1 MAAAAPSAFERY
13 ALYLLAGLVVVLYA
27 WGIVR
32 TVGDSSAEGHARAE
46 SLGPPSLAAGPSA
59 ALPRLVLADYELS
72 DTWSGDLVV
81 SKIRRAN
88 QPRDLLRL
96 TSLSER
102 KRFFIQLMM
111 PLVSRA
117 NDRVLEQRRG
127 LLDIEQKQTLG
138 FELSAADMRWLARLA
153 EEYGIEDLDVASLK
167 NRVDVVPL
175 SLALAQAAEES
186 GWGTSRFAVEG
197 NALFGQRVYRG
208 EGGMVPLRRDP
219 GKRHR
224 VRAFDNIQESV
235 SRYLHNLN
243 THWAYD
249 KFRALRAR
257 MREADSALDSSKLVG
272 ALDKYSER
280 GADYIKTIRSII
292 SFNGLSALDR
302 AELIGGKSLTNTPGA

>member
-1 MAAAAPSAFERY
+1 MATAAPSAFERY
-13 ALYLLAGLVVVLYA
+13 ALYLLAGLVMVLYA

-32 TVGDSSAEGHARAE
+32 TVGSSSVEGHARAE
-46 SLGPPSLAAGPSA
+46 SLRPLSSAAVTNA

-72 DTWSGDLVV
+72 DIRSGDLAV
-81 SKIRRAN
+81 SKIHRAT
-88 QPRDLLRL
+88 PLLDLSRL

-117 NDRVLEQRRG
+117 NDRVLEQRSG
-127 LLDIEQKQTLG
+127 LLDIEQKQMLG
-138 FELSAADMRWLARLA
+138 FELSAAEMRWLARLA
-153 EEYGIEDLDVASLK
+153 EEYGIKDLDVASLK
-167 NRVDVVPL
+167 KRVDVVPP

-219 GKRHR
+219 GKHHR
-224 VRAFDNIQESV
+224 VRAFDDIQESV
-235 SRYLHNLN
+235 SRYLQNLN

-257 MREADSALDSSKLVG
+257 MREADAALDSSELVG

-292 SFNGLSALDR
+292 SFNGLTALDR
-302 AELIGGKSLTNTPGA
+302 VELFGGKSLIETPGA